1 MDANIE
7 QPAGAGPQAGGPDGK
22 PAFKGD
28 LTSGPI
34 MPTLLMFSVPT
45 LLANVLQ
52 SLNGTINSIWV
63 GRMLGEEALAATAN
77 ANIIMFL
84 MVSAVFGFG
93 MAGTVKIGQRFGAR
107 DIDGARRTMGTATGF
122 CFILMT
128 LTAAIGFAV
137 TPGLLN
143 LLGTPPQVYEMALS
157 YLRMLFVSM
166 PLGMVGVML
175 SMGLRGA
182 GDARTPLI
190 FMIVTVVLDTG
201 LNPLLIGGIGPFPEL
216 GITGSALATVIANV
230 VSFFGMLAYIYA
242 KDLPLRLRG
251 AELRYLK
258 PVRDELGYII
268 AKGVPMGAQMLIMS
282 ASGII
287 VVGLVNREGTLMTA
301 AYGAAMQLFTYI
313 QMPAMAIGGAVSAIA
328 AQYIGAGK
336 WGRIGELT
344 RAGVMVNFAM
354 TGLITVLLLLFD
366 RPALVLFL
374 GPDSPAV
381 PLARHIQFLAS
392 WNFIIFGVTM
402 VLTATMRA
410 AGSVWVPLVILTVAL
425 YPARLGFYW
434 LTYQDLGS
442 DAIWW
447 SFPVSGLAALLMA
460 WWVYTYTDWRRHAH
474 AENPLEAQEQS
485 HADGMPEGR
494 FKPDL

>member
-1 MDANIE
+1 MDRGDNTGDDQSA
-7 QPAGAGPQAGGPDGK
+7 PASP
-22 PAFKGD
+22 FRGD
-28 LTSGPI
+28 LTQGPI
-34 MPTLLMFSVPT
+34 MPTLLLFSVPT

-52 SLNGTINSIWV
+52 SLNGTVNSIWV
-63 GRMLGEEALAATAN
+63 GRLIGEEALAATAN

-84 MVSAVFGFG
+84 LASAVFGFG
-93 MAGTVKIGQRFGAR
+93 MAGTVQIGQRFGAR
-107 DIDGARRTMGTATGF
+107 NLDGARRTMGTAVGF
-122 CFILMT
+122 CFSLM
-128 LTAAIGFAV
+128 LVVAIIGYIA
-137 TPGLLN
+137 TPALLR
-143 LLGTPPQVYEMALS
+143 LLGTPGEVYQMALD
-157 YLRMLFVSM
+157 YLRMLFISM

-190 FMIVTVVLDTG
+190 FMIVTVVLDVA
-201 LNPLLIGGIGPFPEL
+201 LNPLLIAGVGPLPEL

-251 AELRYLK
+251 DELTYLKPRGEELRYILS
-258 PVRDELGYII
+258 
-268 AKGVPMGAQMLIMS
+268 KGIPMGAQMLIMS

-287 VVGLVNREGTLMTA
+287 VVGLVNQEGMMMTA

-313 QMPAMAIGGAVSAIA
+313 QMPSMAVGGAVSAIA
-328 AQYIGAGK
+328 AQYIGASK
-336 WGRIGELT
+336 WGGLGQLT
-344 RAGVMVNFAM
+344 RAGVLVNFAM
-354 TGLITVLLLLFD
+354 TGVITLLLLAFD

-402 VLTATMRA
+402 VMTATMRA
-410 AGSVWVPLVILTVAL
+410 AGAVWIPLVILTIAL
-425 YPARLGFYW
+425 YPVRLGFYY
-434 LTYQDLGS
+434 LTYDWLGS

-447 SFPVSGLAALLMA
+447 SFPVSGLSALLLA
-460 WWVYTYTDWRRHAH
+460 WWAYADGGWRRSAH
-474 AENPLEAQEQS
+474 AETPEEAMEQA
-485 HADGMPEGR
+485 HADGQPAGR
-494 FKPDL
+494 FVPDL

>member
-1 MDANIE
+1 
-7 QPAGAGPQAGGPDGK
+7 
-22 PAFKGD
+22 
-28 LTSGPI
+28 
-34 MPTLLMFSVPT
+34 MPTLLLFSVPT

-63 GRMLGEEALAATAN
+63 GRMIGEEALAATAN

-84 MVSAVFGFG
+84 LVSAVFGFG

-107 DIDGARRTMGTATGF
+107 DLDGARRTMGTATGF
-122 CFILMT
+122 CFLLMT
-128 LTAAIGFAV
+128 VTAAIGFIT
-137 TPGLLN
+137 TPALLK
-143 LLGTPPQVYEMALS
+143 LLGTPPEVYRMALD

-166 PLGMVGVML
+166 PLGMVGIML

-190 FMIVTVVLDTG
+190 FMIVTVVLDVG
-201 LNPLLIGGIGPFPEL
+201 LNPLFIAGFGPVPAL

-230 VSFFGMLAYIYA
+230 VSFVGMVAYLYA

-251 AELRYLK
+251 AELAYLK
-258 PVRDELGYII
+258 PAREELGYILS
-268 AKGVPMGAQMLIMS
+268 KGVPMGAQMLIMS

-328 AQYIGAGK
+328 AQYIGARK
-336 WGRIGELT
+336 WHQLGHLT
-344 RAGVMVNFAM
+344 RAGVLVNFAM
-354 TGLITVLLLLFD
+354 TGVVTALLLLFD

-381 PLARHIQFLAS
+381 DMARHIQFLAS
-392 WNFIIFGVTM
+392 WNFIIFGVMM
-402 VLTATMRA
+402 VLTAVMRA
-410 AGSVWVPLVILTVAL
+410 AGSVWVPLVILAVSL
-425 YPARLGFYW
+425 YPARLGFYYA
-434 LTYQDLGS
+434 TYEALGS

-447 SFPVSGLAALLMA
+447 SFPVSGLTALLLA
-460 WWVYTYTDWRRHAH
+460 WWAYRYTAWREHAH
-474 AENPLEAQEQS
+474 AESPLEAQEQA